1 MKKLIIINGTMGV
14 GKTTVCKELH
24 QRLDKVVWLDG
35 DWCWM
40 MHPWVFS
47 EENKVMVMKNIHFLL
62 NSYLKNSGFD
72 YVIFSWVIHLEE
84 IMAAI
89 LQGITEQYDR
99 LYKFTLVCAP
109 EALKE
114 RMRKDGRAN
123 TQASLERLD
132 MYKLMDTVKVDTTN
146 REVGEIVDAILA
158 LIDQDLWKIK

>member
-47 EENKVMVMKNIHFLL
+47 EENKEMVMKNIHFLL
-62 NSYLKNSGFD
+62 NNFLKNSSFD
-72 YVIFSWVIHLEE
+72 YIIISWVIHLEE
-84 IMAAI
+84 IMAGI
-89 LQGITEQYDR
+89 LKGITEQYDR
-99 LYKFTLVCAP
+99 LYKITLVCAP
-109 EALKE
+109 EALKA
-114 RMRKDGRAN
+114 RMQKDGRTN
-123 TQASLERLD
+123 IQASLERLG

-146 REVGEIVDAILA
+146 REVGEIVDEILA
-158 LIDQDLWKIK
+158 IIDQE